1 MITRLSTCRAGGTDV
16 YENLALERLLTET
29 VGRGECVLYLW
40 RNQHT
45 VVIGRNQNAW
55 QECRTTQLER
65 DGGRLARRLSG
76 GGAVYHDLGNLNFTF
91 CLRTE
96 EYDLI
101 RQQRVLLSAVR
112 SLGVPA
118 ELSGRNDL
126 IAEGK
131 KFSGNSFYSHAGR
144 SFHNG
149 TLLLSADLETLGKY
163 LTPPR
168 AKLERKG
175 VASVRSR
182 VCNLREF
189 CPDLTAKQM
198 ETALIAAFEKEY
210 SLTAQ
215 AIDSAYLNGEKLAQY
230 REEFA
235 SWDWIYGR
243 MRPFTFSCEGSFAWG
258 GVTLQLAVNEG
269 LIEHADVYTDAMDA
283 ELPGQIVSHLRGC
296 RFTVHDLSHRIGE
309 LPLGQTVKN
318 DLCTLLS
325 TQDI

>member
-1 MITRLSTCRAGGTDV
+1 MIARLLTCRAGGTDV

-29 VGRGECVLYLW
+29 AGEGECILYLW
-40 RNQHT
+40 QNRHT

-65 DGGRLARRLSG
+65 DGGHLARRLSG

-91 CLRTE
+91 CLRTKD
-96 EYDLI
+96 YNLP
-101 RQQRVLLSAVR
+101 RQQRVLLNAVR
-112 SLGVPA
+112 SLGIPA

-126 IAEGK
+126 IAEGR

-149 TLLLSADLETLGKY
+149 TLLLSADLESLGKY

-182 VCNLREF
+182 VCNLSEF
-189 CPDLTAKQM
+189 CPDLTV
-198 ETALIAAFEKEY
+198 ERLENALIAAFEQEY
-210 SLTAQ
+210 ALTAQ
-215 AIDSAYLNGEKLAQY
+215 AVDIASLDGEKLQQY
-230 REEFA
+230 RDEFA
-235 SWDWIYGR
+235 SWEWNYGK
-243 MRPFTFSCEGSFAWG
+243 MRPFTFSCEGAFDWG
-258 GVTLQLAVNEG
+258 GVTLQLTVNDG
-269 LIEHADVYTDAMDA
+269 LIEHADIYTDALDA
-283 ELPGQIVSHLRGC
+283 EFPGQVAESLHGC
-296 RFTVHDLSHRIGE
+296 RFTVDALCRRIDG
-309 LPLGQTVKN
+309 LPLDDAVKN
-318 DLCTLLS
+318 DLCALLS

>member
-1 MITRLSTCRAGGTDV
+1 MIARLSTCRAGGTDV

-91 CLRTE
+91 CLRTAD
-96 EYDLI
+96 YDLAK
-101 RQQRVLLSAVR
+101 QQRVLLSAVR
-112 SLGVPA
+112 LLGIPA

-131 KFSGNSFYSHAGR
+131 KFSGNSFYSHAGH

-189 CPDLTAKQM
+189 CPGLTVEQM
-198 ETALIAAFEKEY
+198 ETAMITAFEKEY

-215 AIDSAYLNGEKLAQY
+215 AVEIASLDGEKLCRY
-230 REEFA
+230 RDGFA
-235 SWDWIYGR
+235 SWEWNYGR
-243 MRPFTFSCEGSFAWG
+243 MRPFTASCDGSFDWG
-258 GVTLQLAVNEG
+258 SITLQLAVKDGCVEYA
-269 LIEHADVYTDAMDA
+269 EVYTDALDA
-283 ELPGQIVSHLRGC
+283 DLAETVSQELRGC
-296 RFTVHDLSHRIGE
+296 RFTADDLCRRITG
-309 LPLGQTVKN
+309 LPLEDAVKD
-318 DLCTLLS
+318 DLCALLL

>member
-1 MITRLSTCRAGGTDV
+1 MIARLLTCRAGGTDV

-29 VGRGECVLYLW
+29 AGEGECILYLW
-40 RNQHT
+40 QNRHT

-55 QECRTTQLER
+55 QECRTTELER

-76 GGAVYHDLGNLNFTF
+76 GGAVYHDMGNLNFTF

-96 EYDLI
+96 DYDLA

-112 SLGVPA
+112 SLGIPA

-126 IAEGK
+126 TAQGL

-168 AKLERKG
+168 AKLTRKG

-182 VCNLREF
+182 VCNLCEF
-189 CPDLTAKQM
+189 CPELTVERM
-198 ETALIAAFEKEY
+198 ESALIAAVEREY
-210 SLTAQ
+210 SLPAVPLSHALFDAQ
-215 AIDSAYLNGEKLAQY
+215 RLETLRQA
-230 REEFA
+230 FA
-235 SWDWIYGR
+235 SWEWNYGK
-243 MRPFTFSCEGSFAWG
+243 MRPFTLSCEGAFDWG
-258 GVTLQLAVNEG
+258 GVTLHFAVRDG
-269 LIEHADVYTDAMDA
+269 LVEHADVYTDAMDTSLA
-283 ELPGQIVSHLRGC
+283 GRISQGLRGC
-296 RFTVHDLSHRIGE
+296 RFSVSELCRAIGG
-309 LPLGQTVKN
+309 LPLEKAISD
-318 DLCTLLS
+318 DLCALLS

>member
-1 MITRLSTCRAGGTDV
+1 MIARLLTCRAGGTDV

-29 VGRGECVLYLW
+29 VREDEIVLYLW
-40 RNQHT
+40 QNRHT

-55 QECRTTQLER
+55 QECRTTELER

-96 EYDLI
+96 EYDLP
-101 RQQRVLLSAVR
+101 RQQRVLLNAVR
-112 SLGVPA
+112 SLGIPA

-126 IAEGK
+126 IAEGR

-149 TLLLSADLETLGKY
+149 TLLLSANLETLGKY

-189 CPDLTAKQM
+189 CPNLTVTQM
-198 ETALIAAFEKEY
+198 EIALINAIEKEY

-215 AIDSAYLNGEKLAQY
+215 AVESASLDGEKLRQY
-230 REEFA
+230 RDRFA
-235 SWDWIYGR
+235 SWEWNYGK
-243 MRPFTFSCEGSFAWG
+243 MRPFTFSCEGSFNWG
-258 GVTLQLAVNEG
+258 VVTLQLTVKDG
-269 LIEHADVYTDAMDA
+269 LVEHATVYTDALDG
-283 ELPGQIVSHLRGC
+283 EFPNQIAAVLCGC
-296 RFTVHDLSHRIGE
+296 RFTVESLCRRITD
-309 LPLGQTVKN
+309 LPLEKAVAS
-318 DLCTLLS
+318 DLCDLIA

>member
-1 MITRLSTCRAGGTDV
+1 MIARLLTCRAGGTDV

-96 EYDLI
+96 DYDLP

-112 SLGVPA
+112 SLGIPA

-126 IAEGK
+126 TVQGR

-168 AKLERKG
+168 AKLTRKG

-189 CPDLTAKQM
+189 CPDLTVEQM
-198 ETALIAAFEKEY
+198 ETALINAFEKEY

-215 AIDSAYLNGEKLAQY
+215 AVEIASLDGEKMCRY
-230 REEFA
+230 RDGFA
-235 SWDWIYGR
+235 SWEWNYGR
-243 MRPFTFSCEGSFAWG
+243 MRPFTFSCQGAFDWG
-258 GVTLQLAVNEG
+258 GITLSLAVKDGVVNDTE
-269 LIEHADVYTDAMDA
+269 VYTDALDA
-283 ELPGQIVSHLRGC
+283 ELPSQIAPYLRGC
-296 RFTVHDLSHRIGE
+296 RFTVDDLSHRIGG
-309 LPLGQTVKN
+309 LPLEKAISD
-318 DLCTLLS
+318 DLCALLS

>member
-1 MITRLSTCRAGGTDV
+1 MIARLSTCRAGGTDV

-65 DGGRLARRLSG
+65 DGGHLARRLSG

-96 EYDLI
+96 DFDLP
-101 RQQRVLLSAVR
+101 RQQSVLLRAVR
-112 SLGVPA
+112 SLGIPA

-175 VASVRSR
+175 VASVRAR
-182 VCNLREF
+182 VCNLSEF
-189 CPDLTAKQM
+189 CPDLTV
-198 ETALIAAFEKEY
+198 ERLENALIASFEKEY

-215 AIDSAYLNGEKLAQY
+215 AVDPAALDDGKLRRY
-230 REEFA
+230 RDEFA

-243 MRPFTFSCEGSFAWG
+243 MRPFTFSCEGSFDWG
-258 GVTLQLAVNEG
+258 GVTLQLAVKDG
-269 LIEHADVYTDAMDA
+269 LIGHADVYTDALDA
-283 ELPGQIVSHLRGC
+283 DLAETVSQGLRGC
-296 RFTVHDLSHRIGE
+296 RFTADDLCRRIIG
-309 LPLGQTVKN
+309 LPLENAVKD
-318 DLCTLLS
+318 DLCALFLK
-325 TQDI
+325 QDI

>member
-1 MITRLSTCRAGGTDV
+1 MIARLSTCRAGGTDV

-29 VGRGECVLYLW
+29 AGEGECILYLW
-40 RNQHT
+40 QNRHT

-65 DGGRLARRLSG
+65 DGGHLARRLSG

-96 EYDLI
+96 DYDLP

-112 SLGVPA
+112 SLGIPA

-126 IAEGK
+126 TVQGR

-168 AKLERKG
+168 AKLTRKG
-175 VASVRSR
+175 VASVRAR
-182 VCNLREF
+182 VCNLSEF
-189 CPDLTAKQM
+189 CPDLTV
-198 ETALIAAFEKEY
+198 ERIEYALIAALEKEY
-210 SLTAQ
+210 SLTAK
-215 AIDSAYLNGEKLAQY
+215 AVDPASLDGEKLRQF

-243 MRPFTFSCEGSFAWG
+243 MRPFTFSCEGSFDWG
-258 GVTLQLAVNEG
+258 SATLQLAVNNG
-269 LIEHADVYTDAMDA
+269 LIEHADVYTDAMDTSLA
-283 ELPGQIVSHLRGC
+283 GRISQGLRGC
-296 RFTVHDLSHRIGE
+296 RFTVAALTCSIGTLALE
-309 LPLGQTVKN
+309 SGVRD
-318 DLCTLLS
+318 DLCALLS
-325 TQDI
+325 AQDI

>member
-1 MITRLSTCRAGGTDV
+1 MIARLSTCRAGGTDV

-55 QECRTTQLER
+55 QECRTTQLEQ
-65 DGGRLARRLSG
+65 DGGHLARRLSG

-96 EYDLI
+96 DFDLP
-101 RQQRVLLSAVR
+101 RQQSVLLRAVR

-126 IAEGK
+126 IAEGR

-168 AKLERKG
+168 AKLTRKG

-182 VCNLREF
+182 VCNLSEF
-189 CPDLTAKQM
+189 CPDLTV
-198 ETALIAAFEKEY
+198 ERVEYVLIAALEKEY
-210 SLTAQ
+210 SLTAK
-215 AIDSAYLNGEKLAQY
+215 AVDPASLDGEKLRQY
-230 REEFA
+230 RDEFA
-235 SWDWIYGR
+235 SWEWNYGR

-258 GVTLQLAVNEG
+258 GVTLQLAVNDG
-269 LIEHADVYTDAMDA
+269 LIEHADVYTDALDV
-283 ELPGQIVSHLRGC
+283 ELPSRIVPYLRGC
-296 RFTVHDLSHRIGE
+296 RFTVEALCRRIGG
-309 LPLGQTVKN
+309 LPLEPAVRN
-318 DLCTLLS
+318 DLCGLLS

>member
-1 MITRLSTCRAGGTDV
+1 MIARLLTCRAGGTDV

-29 VGRGECVLYLW
+29 VGEDECVLYLW

-55 QECRTTQLER
+55 QECRTTELEQ

-91 CLRTE
+91 CLRTKD
-96 EYDLI
+96 YDLA

-112 SLGVPA
+112 SLGIPA

-126 IAEGK
+126 IVQGK

-182 VCNLREF
+182 VCNLSEF
-189 CPDLTAKQM
+189 CPDLTVERM
-198 ETALIAAFEKEY
+198 EDALIAAFEREY
-210 SLTAQ
+210 ALASEPLSRALFDAQ
-215 AIDSAYLNGEKLAQY
+215 RL
-230 REEFA
+230 EELCRGFA

-243 MRPFTFSCEGSFAWG
+243 MRPFTFSCEDSFDWG
-258 GVTLQLAVNEG
+258 GITLQLAVRDGAVER
-269 LIEHADVYTDAMDA
+269 ADVYTDAMDTTIA
-283 ELPGQIVSHLRGC
+283 EVMEKGLPGC
-296 RFTVHDLSHRIGE
+296 RFTASALTRRIGT
-309 LPLGQTVKN
+309 LALDPAVSG
-318 DLCTLLS
+318 DLCAMLL

>member
-1 MITRLSTCRAGGTDV
+1 MITRLFFCRAGGTDV

-29 VGRGECVLYLW
+29 VERGECVLYLW
-40 RNQHT
+40 RNRHT

-55 QECRTTQLER
+55 QECRTTELEQ

-91 CLRTE
+91 CLRSVD
-96 EYDLI
+96 YDLA
-101 RQQRVLLSAVR
+101 RQQRVLLSACR
-112 SLGVPA
+112 SLGIPA

-126 IAEGK
+126 TAEGR

-189 CPDLTAKQM
+189 CPNLTVERM
-198 ETALIAAFEKEY
+198 ESALLNAFEKEY

-215 AIDSAYLNGEKLAQY
+215 AVDPAALDAQKLAQY
-230 REEFA
+230 RDEFA
-235 SWDWIYGR
+235 SWNWLYGR
-243 MRPFTFSCEGSFAWG
+243 MRPFTFSCEGSFDWG
-258 GVTLQLAVNEG
+258 SVTLQLAVKDG
-269 LIEHADVYTDAMDA
+269 LVEHADVYTDALDA
-283 ELPGQIVSHLRGC
+283 ALAETVSQGLRGC
-296 RFTVHDLSHRIGE
+296 RFTVDDLCRAIGD
-309 LPLGQTVKN
+309 LPLEKAVAD
-318 DLCTLLS
+318 DLRELITA
-325 TQDI
+325 QDI

>member
-1 MITRLSTCRAGGTDV
+1 MTARLFTCRAGGTDV

-29 VGRGECVLYLW
+29 AGEGECILYLW
-40 RNQHT
+40 QNRHT

-96 EYDLI
+96 DYDLP

-112 SLGVPA
+112 SLGIPA

-126 IAEGK
+126 TVQGR

-168 AKLERKG
+168 AKLTRKG
-175 VASVRSR
+175 VESVRAR
-182 VCNLREF
+182 VCNLSEF
-189 CPDLTAKQM
+189 CPDLTV
-198 ETALIAAFEKEY
+198 ERIEYALIAALEKEY
-210 SLTAQ
+210 SLTAK
-215 AIDSAYLNGEKLAQY
+215 AVDPASLDGEKLRQF

-243 MRPFTFSCEGSFAWG
+243 MRPFTFSCEGSFDWG
-258 GVTLQLAVNEG
+258 SATLQLAVNNG
-269 LIEHADVYTDAMDA
+269 LIEHADVYTDALDA
-283 ELPGQIVSHLRGC
+283 DLAETVSQGLRGC
-296 RFTVHDLSHRIGE
+296 RFTV
-309 LPLGQTVKN
+309 N
-318 DLCTLLS
+318 DLCRRVASLPLEKAISDDLCALLS

>member
-1 MITRLSTCRAGGTDV
+1 MIARLSTCRAGGTDV

-96 EYDLI
+96 DYDLA

-112 SLGVPA
+112 SLGIPA

-149 TLLLSADLETLGKY
+149 TLLFSADLETLGKY

-168 AKLERKG
+168 AKLTRKG

-189 CPDLTAKQM
+189 CPDLTVEQM
-198 ETALIAAFEKEY
+198 ETALINAFEKEY
-210 SLTAQ
+210 SLTPQ
-215 AIDSAYLNGEKLAQY
+215 AVEISSLDGEALRRY
-230 REEFA
+230 RDEFA
-235 SWDWIYGR
+235 SWNWIYGR
-243 MRPFTFSCEGSFAWG
+243 MRPFSFSCEGAFDWG
-258 GVTLQLAVNEG
+258 GVTLQLAVKDGCVEYA
-269 LIEHADVYTDAMDA
+269 EVYTDALDA
-283 ELPGQIVSHLRGC
+283 DLAETVSQGLRGC
-296 RFTVHDLSHRIGE
+296 RLTV
-309 LPLGQTVKN
+309 N
-318 DLCTLLS
+318 DLCRRVAGLPLEKAISDDLCALLS

>member
-1 MITRLSTCRAGGTDV
+1 MIARLSTCRAGGTDV

-29 VGRGECVLYLW
+29 AGEGECILYLW
-40 RNQHT
+40 QNRHT

-91 CLRTE
+91 CLRTAD
-96 EYDLI
+96 YDLAK
-101 RQQRVLLSAVR
+101 QQRVLLSAVR
-112 SLGVPA
+112 SLGIPA

-126 IAEGK
+126 IAEGR

-189 CPDLTAKQM
+189 CPGLTVEQM
-198 ETALIAAFEKEY
+198 ETALITAFEKEY

-215 AIDSAYLNGEKLAQY
+215 AVEIASLDGEKLCRY
-230 REEFA
+230 RDGFA
-235 SWDWIYGR
+235 SWEWNYGR
-243 MRPFTFSCEGSFAWG
+243 MRPFTFSCQGAFDWG
-258 GVTLQLAVNEG
+258 GITLQLAVKDGCVEYA
-269 LIEHADVYTDAMDA
+269 EVYTDALDA
-283 ELPGQIVSHLRGC
+283 DLAETVSQGLRGC
-296 RFTVHDLSHRIGE
+296 RFTADDLCRRITG
-309 LPLGQTVKN
+309 LPLEDAVKD
-318 DLCTLLS
+318 DLCALLL

>member
-1 MITRLSTCRAGGTDV
+1 MIARLSTCRAGGTDV

-65 DGGRLARRLSG
+65 DGGHLARRLSG

-96 EYDLI
+96 DFDLP
-101 RQQRVLLSAVR
+101 RQQSVLLRAVR
-112 SLGVPA
+112 SLGIPA

-168 AKLERKG
+168 AKLTRKG
-175 VASVRSR
+175 VASVRAR

-189 CPDLTAKQM
+189 CPGLTVEQM
-198 ETALIAAFEKEY
+198 ETALIAAFEQEY
-210 SLTAQ
+210 GLTAEPLSR
-215 AIDSAYLNGEKLAQY
+215 ASLDAQ
-230 REEFA
+230 RLEQLRRAFA

-243 MRPFTFSCEGSFAWG
+243 MRPFTFSCEGSFDWG
-258 GVTLQLAVNEG
+258 GVTLQLAVRDGAVDDAE
-269 LIEHADVYTDAMDA
+269 VYTDALDA
-283 ELPGQIVSHLRGC
+283 DLAETVSQGLRGC
-296 RFTVHDLSHRIGE
+296 RFTVDELCRRIGC
-309 LPLGQTVKN
+309 LPLGDTVKD
-318 DLCTLLS
+318 DLCALLL

>member
-1 MITRLSTCRAGGTDV
+1 MIARLSVCRAPGDDP
-16 YENLALERLLTET
+16 YENLALERYLTET
-29 VGRGECVLYLW
+29 VGEDECILYLW
-40 RNQHT
+40 QNRHT

-55 QECRTTQLER
+55 QECRTTELEH

-96 EYDLI
+96 HYDLP
-101 RQQRVLLSAVR
+101 RQQRVLLNACR
-112 SLGVPA
+112 CLGVPA

-126 IAEGK
+126 LAGGK

-182 VCNLREF
+182 VGNLCEF
-189 CPDLTAKQM
+189 CPDLTVERM
-198 ETALIAAFEKEY
+198 ENALIAAFEQEY
-210 SLTAQ
+210 GLTAETLVP
-215 AIDSAYLNGEKLAQY
+215 ASLDGEALRAYRAA
-230 REEFA
+230 FA
-235 SWDWIYGR
+235 AWEWNYGR
-243 MRPFTFSCEGSFAWG
+243 MRPFSFSCEGAFDWG
-258 GVTLQLAVNEG
+258 AVTLRLAVRDG
-269 LIEHADVYTDAMDA
+269 LVERADVYTDAMDA
-283 ELPGQIVSHLRGC
+283 ALADTLAQGLRGC
-296 RFTVHDLSHRIGE
+296 RFTAEALCSRIRSLE
-309 LPLGQTVKN
+309 LEKSAAD
-318 DLCTLLS
+318 DLCGMLS

>member
-1 MITRLSTCRAGGTDV
+1 MIARLLTCRAGGTDV

-96 EYDLI
+96 DYDLTK
-101 RQQRVLLSAVR
+101 QQRVLLSAVR
-112 SLGVPA
+112 SLGIPA

-126 IAEGK
+126 IAEGR

-149 TLLLSADLETLGKY
+149 TLLLCADLETLGKY

-168 AKLERKG
+168 AKLTRKG
-175 VASVRSR
+175 VASVRAR

-189 CPDLTAKQM
+189 CPGLTVEQM
-198 ETALIAAFEKEY
+198 ETALINSFEKEY

-215 AIDSAYLNGEKLAQY
+215 AVDPASLDGEKLAQY

-235 SWDWIYGR
+235 SWDWLYGR
-243 MRPFTFSCEGSFAWG
+243 MRPFTFSCEGSFDWG
-258 GVTLQLAVNEG
+258 GVTLQLAVNNG
-269 LIEHADVYTDAMDA
+269 LIEHADVYTDALDA
-283 ELPGQIVSHLRGC
+283 ELPNQIAAALRDC
-296 RFTVHDLSHRIGE
+296 RFTAGE
-309 LPLGQTVKN
+309 LCCGIRGAELAKRIKD
-318 DLCTLLS
+318 DLCALLS
-325 TQDI
+325 AQDI

>member
-1 MITRLSTCRAGGTDV
+1 MITRLLTCRAGGTDV
-16 YENLALERLLTET
+16 YENLALERYLTET
-29 VGRGECVLYLW
+29 VGEGECVLYLW
-40 RNQHT
+40 QNRHT

-55 QECRTTQLER
+55 QECRTTQLEQ
-65 DGGRLARRLSG
+65 DGGHLARRLSG

-96 EYDLI
+96 DYDLTK
-101 RQQRVLLSAVR
+101 QQRVLLSAVR
-112 SLGVPA
+112 SLGIPA

-175 VASVRSR
+175 VESVRAR

-189 CPDLTAKQM
+189 CPDLTVERI
-198 ETALIAAFEKEY
+198 ETALITAFEKEY

-215 AIDSAYLNGEKLAQY
+215 AVEIASLDGEKLCQY
-230 REEFA
+230 RDGFA
-235 SWDWIYGR
+235 SWEWNYGR
-243 MRPFTFSCEGSFAWG
+243 MRPFTFSCQGAFDWG
-258 GVTLQLAVNEG
+258 GITLSLAVKNGVVNDTE
-269 LIEHADVYTDAMDA
+269 VYTDALDA
-283 ELPGQIVSHLRGC
+283 ELPNQIAAALRDC
-296 RFTVHDLSHRIGE
+296 RFTAGE
-309 LPLGQTVKN
+309 LCCGIRGAELAKRIKD
-318 DLCTLLS
+318 DLCALLS